1 MILATNGNADTGAAP
16 RPDAW
21 LYLEE
26 ITHRAL
32 NEYTAML
39 AIVRRAGRS
48 VTDETSEQALDEV
61 ATRLRAAAMSFLALR
76 PPMDGLLRD
85 LSRELEPLC
94 ASLSESFSS
103 SRRITLTLT
112 TEPVAISSYRCW
124 QMSLVISE
132 LVTNAARHAFRLRP
146 SGSIEVTTS
155 VRDGNIECAVVDDG
169 ICEETII
176 PGRGTKIIDAL
187 VNDLGGTISR
197 HHAVTGSIIVL
208 SIPCAEAIFVPASR
222 GMIQAYPH
230 PSALGS
236 TDMGDAR

>member
-1 MILATNGNADTGAAP
+1 MLSNHEGTESSQAS

-39 AIVRRAGRS
+39 AMVRSASRS
-48 VTDETSEQALDEV
+48 VTDENSEQILDDV

-76 PPMDGLLRD
+76 PPIDGLLRD

-94 ASLSESFSS
+94 ASLSSSFL
-103 SRRITLTLT
+103 SRRQITLTLT
-112 TEPVAISSYRCW
+112 SESAAISAYRCW
-124 QMSLVISE
+124 QLSLIVSE

-146 SGSIEVTTS
+146 SGSIEVTTC
-155 VRDGNIECAVVDDG
+155 VRGDNIECAIVDDG
-169 ICEETII
+169 ICEENIK
-176 PGRGTKIIDAL
+176 PGRGTAIVDAL

-197 HHAVTGSIIVL
+197 HHAVTGSTVIL
-208 SIPCAEAIFVPASR
+208 SIPRAEVFFVPAVRKFVKSCR
-222 GMIQAYPH
+222 P
-230 PSALGS
+230 PALGLL
-236 TDMGDAR
+236 DFED